1 MLSVVQCVVQCVVL
15 LYGCVCVQQQ
25 QQQQQQQQL
34 CHSSGWWTQKH
45 ATYVHPCVA

>member
-15 LYGCVCVQQQ
+15 LYGCVCVCV
-25 QQQQQQQQL
+25 QQQQQQL

-45 ATYVHPCVA
+45 ATYFHPCVA